1 MRALKIGLLLVVG
14 ALEGALCG
22 GLLTY
27 LVVCGAAN
35 DYPWW
40 GVMLLR
46 EAIYGAAYGAIAGA
60 LFRAWISRRRLRD
73 GTARRPNNPLHPTH
87 TSAPS
92 SLR

>member
-1 MRALKIGLLLVVG
+1 MRALKIGLLLLVG
-14 ALEGALCG
+14 ALEGGLCG

-27 LVVCGAAN
+27 LVVHAAAN

-40 GVMLLR
+40 GIMLLR

-60 LFRAWISRRRLRD
+60 LVRAWVSRRRLWG
-73 GTARRPNNPLHPTH
+73 GTAKRPNNPLQPTP

-92 SLR
+92 SQR